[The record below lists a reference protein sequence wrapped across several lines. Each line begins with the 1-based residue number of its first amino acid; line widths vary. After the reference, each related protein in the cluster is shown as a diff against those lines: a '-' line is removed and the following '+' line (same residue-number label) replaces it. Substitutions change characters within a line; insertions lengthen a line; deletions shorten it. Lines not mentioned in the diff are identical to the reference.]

1 MNIDIFSGDLE
12 IINSG
17 TAINYNQFD
26 ETLFNVKMS
35 EDFNFSIALIFTQN
49 KDEEREVTV
58 KIENNTVKF
67 LCNNFDNTLGTGLA
81 APTEIAQFKGKK
93 VYFSFWVYTLGDSR
107 CKKIDYT
114 FYIEKWGVNMEGRLN
129 ENLSN
134 SKILDNLSTPETF
147 SKLNSD
153 IQTKIINTTEK
164 NIKNEA
170 GLIGKLLGTNTQN
183 AAMNIVF
190 ILCGIFIL
198 ILVYEMVASY
208 IVGKKIDLDLYS
220 TITPIISLAIGYLFG
235 RQ

>member
-1 MNIDIFSGDLE
+1 
-12 IINSG
+12 
-17 TAINYNQFD
+17 
-26 ETLFNVKMS
+26 
-35 EDFNFSIALIFTQN
+35 
-49 KDEEREVTV
+49 
-58 KIENNTVKF
+58 
-67 LCNNFDNTLGTGLA
+67 
-81 APTEIAQFKGKK
+81 
-93 VYFSFWVYTLGDSR
+93 
-107 CKKIDYT
+107 
-114 FYIEKWGVNMEGRLN
+114 MEGHLN

-147 SKLNSD
+147 SKLNAD

-190 ILCGIFIL
+190 IFCGIFIL
-198 ILVYEMVASY
+198 ILAYEIVASY

-235 RQ
+235 KQ